1 MIIFGSKATNIG
13 NFDVANSKCE
23 YCQNDSTQRISVF
36 GKYAH
41 IFWIPI
47 FPIGKKAVAEC
58 THCKR
63 TIDQKDF
70 SIKLSQLYQE
80 NKSKAKRPFW
90 HWLGLG
96 IVGSLFALI
105 TIIGITAEE
114 DPRSKMLNS
123 DLSMMSSS
131 PTMESDS
138 ISFKIKQLFDQ
149 VVTEEIN
156 PSNFEYLT
164 KIQGNKA
171 LILVKMP
178 KLKKVEKSGRSEALE
193 MIEMITNN
201 QQDLEDKEKYIG
213 VQGAISM
220 MLIKTPKYEKN
231 SKLALTSELY
241 EFYGTKDQF
250 KK

>member
-1 MIIFGSKATNIG
+1 MIIFGSRASNIG
-13 NFDVANSKCE
+13 NFDIPNSKCE
-23 YCQNDSTQRISVF
+23 YCQNVSTQKISVF

-63 TIDQKDF
+63 TIEEKDF
-70 SIKLSQLYQE
+70 STKLNQLYHE
-80 NKSKAKRPFW
+80 SKSKVKRPFW

-96 IVGSLFALI
+96 VVGALISLI

-114 DPRSKMLNS
+114 DPRSQLLNN
-123 DLSMMSSS
+123 DLNKMSSS
-131 PTMESDS
+131 PSMETDS
-138 ISFKIKQLFDQ
+138 ISYKIKQVFDEF
-149 VVTEEIN
+149 VSEEIN
-156 PSNFEYLT
+156 PGDFEYLT

-178 KLKKVEKSGRSEALE
+178 KLKNVEKSGRSEALE

-201 QQDLEDKEKYIG
+201 QEDLKGKEKYIG
-213 VQGAISM
+213 VKGAISM
-220 MLIKTPKYEKN
+220 MLIKTPTYEKN
-231 SKLALTSELY
+231 SKLALTNELY
-241 EFYGTKDQF
+241 EFYGTKDEF

>member
-1 MIIFGSKATNIG
+1 MIIFGTRATNIG
-13 NFDVANSKCE
+13 NFDVPNSKCE

-63 TIDQKDF
+63 TIEQKEF
-70 SIKLSQLYQE
+70 SSKLSQLYQE
-80 NKSKAKRPFW
+80 NKSRAKRPLW
-90 HWLGLG
+90 HWLGLLLVAG
-96 IVGSLFALI
+96 LFALI
-105 TIIGITAEE
+105 TIIGLTAEK
-114 DPRSKMLNS
+114 DPRSELLDI
-123 DLSMMSSS
+123 DLKSMTTA
-131 PTMESDS
+131 PTMETDS

-149 VVTEEIN
+149 VVTEDIN
-156 PSNFEYLT
+156 PEDFEYLT
-164 KIQGNKA
+164 KVQGNKA
-171 LILVKMP
+171 LILIKMP

-193 MIEMITNN
+193 IIEMITNS
-201 QQDLEDKEKYIG
+201 QQDLKDKEKYIG

-220 MLIKTPKYEKN
+220 MLIKTPTYEKN

-241 EFYGTKDQF
+241 EFYGKKEDF